1 MSIPS
6 TTKRPAGPAMPSS
19 GGRPTMSDMQVRAAA
34 LMAASSY
41 RLSALGEE
49 ADRRAVL
56 DRAEL
61 FAEWI
66 RTGRTS
72 GQTEENR

>member
-6 TTKRPAGPAMPSS
+6 TTKRPAG
-19 GGRPTMSDMQVRAAA
+19 PTMSDMQVRAAA

>member
-1 MSIPS
+1 
-6 TTKRPAGPAMPSS
+6 
-19 GGRPTMSDMQVRAAA
+19 MSDMQVRAAA

-41 RLSALGEE
+41 RLSVLSEE

-72 GQTEENR
+72 GQTEEDR